1 MSGEII
7 ARDIVKDY
15 TEGNSLRISV
25 NPNSSKNEITGYN
38 EAKKSLKV
46 NIAAPPDKGKANKEI
61 IKFFSK
67 LLKKK
72 VNIIKGLKSRDKVL
86 QIS

>member
-7 ARDIVKDY
+7 VKDY
-15 TEGNSLRISV
+15 IKEGKLIIVVR
-25 NPNSSKNEITGYN
+25 PNSNKNKIIGYN
-38 EAKKSLKV
+38 KTKKALKV
-46 NIAAPPDKGKANKEI
+46 NIAAPPDKDKANKEI

-72 VNIIKGLKSRDKVL
+72 IAIVKGSKSRDKVL
-86 QIS
+86 QIL